1 MTEGR
6 VPLRKCESHARTR
19 FKTTPVQGSVS
30 WTRLGSAAPAAN
42 VPGPPIASARVCGV
56 FLRFCVF
63 DFDLIF

>member
-42 VPGPPIASARVCGV
+42 VPRAADRECESVWCVFA
-56 FLRFCVF
+56 FLRFR
-63 DFDLIF
+63 L